1 MRDLFLL
8 AMLPVF
14 LYAMAQ
20 RPFIA
25 VGMWVWTALFFPN
38 GWVYGMASNLRYN
51 LLFAG
56 VAILGYMVMKDKPRV
71 RFGAIGALVL
81 VFFAWTTMSTALTV
95 GIPEVAWDIWS
106 RFAKIIALFIF
117 VILVVEKKLHV
128 DFLLWCVVLSI
139 GFYANLEALK
149 YVATG
154 GGHKIAGMSGH
165 VLGDRNELAIAF
177 VMTLPICYYLVGEYG
192 QRSRVVKMG
201 LIATM
206 ALIVFAVIGTQSRGG
221 FIALTVLGGYLFL
234 KSQRKIMMSLL
245 IAVITIA
252 ALQLVSTEW
261 IERINTIEAANE
273 DQSFM
278 QRVVAWKMSFILAS
292 QNPIFGGGFKA
303 LETLSV
309 WRELSQEFFS
319 YPWFDT
325 GEAVPDPSNARAS
338 HSVYFQVMSDHGF
351 AGLAIYLAILAGTFF
366 KAGKLARAARR
377 IGSVPW
383 LTSLAT
389 MLQLSIFAFAVG
401 SAALSFAYFDL
412 TYALIALVIVLETHM
427 LPRADNKTLT
437 SVRHAQKEMVEPCP
451 K

>member
-8 AMLPVF
+8 AILPVF

-38 GWVYGMASNLRYN
+38 GWVYGLASNLRYN

-71 RFGAIGALVL
+71 RFGPIGVMVL
-81 VFFAWTTMSTALTV
+81 VFFAWTTMSTAMTV
-95 GIPEVAWDIWS
+95 GIPDVAWEIWN
-106 RFAKIIALFIF
+106 RFAKVIALFVF

-128 DFLLWCVVLSI
+128 DFLLWCVVLSV

-149 YVATG
+149 YVVTG
-154 GGHKIAGMSGH
+154 GGHKIEGMSGH

-177 VMTLPICYYLVGEYG
+177 VMTLPICYYLLSEFGK
-192 QRSRVVKMG
+192 QSRILKLG
-201 LIATM
+201 LISTM
-206 ALIVFAVIGTQSRGG
+206 ALLVFAVIGTQSRGG
-221 FIALTVLGGYLFL
+221 FIALTVLGGYLFF
-234 KSQRKIMMSLL
+234 KSQRKFMMGLL
-245 IAVITIA
+245 IAIITVA
-252 ALQLVSTEW
+252 ALQLVSAEW
-261 IERINTIEAANE
+261 IERINTIETANE

-319 YPWFDT
+319 YSWFHT
-325 GEAVPDPSNARAS
+325 GDAVPDPSNARAA
-338 HSVYFQVMSDHGF
+338 HSVYFQVMGDHGF
-351 AGLAIYLAILAGTFF
+351 VGLGIYLTFLAGAFF
-366 KAGKLARAARR
+366 KAGKLARTARKL
-377 IGSVPW
+377 GSVPW

-412 TYALIALVIVLETHM
+412 IYALIGLVIVLETHM
-427 LPRADNKTLT
+427 VPRVETNPFT
-437 SVRHAQKEMVEPCP
+437 SVRPTQKEMVEP
-451 K
+451 